1 MARLPPMSLRV
12 TVGAAPAKDLQWYG
26 IMGMGGRPSSWA
38 EKKARSGTSE
48 KPQPTPT
55 AARLSDCR
63 LGASAAVLGA
73 LGGAQQCEV

>member
-1 MARLPPMSLRV
+1 MSLRV

-26 IMGMGGRPSSWA
+26 IMGMGGRA
-38 EKKARSGTSE
+38 AGQRRRREAGQARCE